1 MRGRLF
7 RRPRPAAS
15 PPLEFI
21 GAFESTYQPAF
32 DVDVLESSGHVD
44 RWREDLEMLAGCGV
58 RQLRYPIRWHRIEQ
72 SPGVYDWRFTDEVLG
87 HLAERGFRP
96 IVDLLHHTSYPAWL
110 SGGFTDPRFGPA
122 FVSFV
127 EAFARRYPEIPEY
140 TLVNE
145 PFTTVF
151 LCGHEGLWAPHLT
164 GMEGLLAV
172 MRALLPATL
181 AADEAY
187 RAAAPG
193 ARHVWVDAA
202 ERHTW
207 EGPGSEAAHAAA
219 LANDRRFFLLDAYLG
234 RHLHA
239 DRPFVRQVLE
249 AGGEDLLELPAGRI
263 DVLGLDYY
271 AHNQWH
277 YRPDGAV
284 RSSPVAAP
292 LSKLIQEY
300 WRRYRVPCILGET
313 NIRGFPSDRA
323 TWLKYT
329 LEQCEIARDAG
340 VPLEGYCW
348 FPFID
353 SVDWASDLLRCD
365 GHIDPV
371 GVYWLDEDLERQ
383 PSSMSRAYAAA
394 ARGTPAA
401 ELPAYEL
408 QDPVDTWLAGW
419 MPHMSHWQ
427 WVPAPADETRPA
439 HHPPTH
445 PLADPSTCATRG
457 AAPPMPTTPE
467 LVVLSHLR
475 WVFVWQRPQHIV
487 SRLAARHRTWFVEEP
502 LATPDATEVRLRA
515 EQHGAVTRVWLEVP
529 GPERHVGF
537 ADPVAGGYAGLLA
550 AHLAA
555 EPAATGV
562 HRTTWLYTPM
572 ALELAQAIGWDRL
585 VYDVMDDLAAFKGAP
600 RELQLRQAQALKAA
614 HVVFTGGRSLH
625 RSVVARRPA
634 GTHLFPSGVE
644 PEHFAGAR
652 RRRTAER
659 RTGRPVAGYVGVID
673 ERLDLDLLAGLA
685 GALPD
690 WDIEVVGPVVKI
702 DAASLPAAPNLRYPG
717 ARPYGELPDVMAGFD
732 VGLMP
737 FALNEATRSISPT
750 KTLEYLAAGLPVV
763 STRVP
768 DVVAEYETIVDLADD
783 AAAFAAACRARR
795 DGPDEIAAARVET
808 VLHRQHW
815 DSIAARMD
823 ELITAGSGGAERTS
837 EEETA

>member
-1 MRGRLF
+1 MRRRLF
-7 RRPRPAAS
+7 RRPSSTFR
-15 PPLEFI
+15 PLEFI

-32 DVDVLESSGHVD
+32 DVDILESTGHVE
-44 RWREDLEMLAGCGV
+44 RWREDLELLAGCGV
-58 RQLRYPIRWHRIEQ
+58 RRLRYPIRWHRIEQ
-72 SPGVYDWRFTDEVLG
+72 SPGVYDWRFTDDVLG
-87 HLAERGFRP
+87 HMAERGFRP

-110 SGGFTDPRFGPA
+110 SGFTDPRFGPA
-122 FVSFV
+122 FVDYV
-127 EAFARRYPEIPEY
+127 EAFARRYPEIGEY

-164 GMEGLLAV
+164 GMEGFLAV
-172 MRALLPATL
+172 LRALLPATL

-193 ARHVWVDAA
+193 ARHVWVDVA

-207 EGPGSEAAHAAA
+207 EGPGDAAARAAA

-234 RHLHA
+234 LPLDAR
-239 DRPFVRQVLE
+239 RPFVRQLLE
-249 AGGEDLLELPAGRI
+249 AGGEDLLRLPPGRI

-277 YRPDGAV
+277 YKPGGAV

-292 LSKLIQEY
+292 LSKLILEY
-300 WRRYRVPCILGET
+300 WNRYRVPCILGET

-329 LEQCEIARDAG
+329 LEQCEMARDAG

-353 SVDWASDLLRCD
+353 SADWASELLRCD
-365 GHIDPV
+365 RQIDPV
-371 GVYWLDEDLERQ
+371 GVYWLDEDLERR

-394 ARGTPAA
+394 AAGTPAA

-408 QDPVDTWLAGW
+408 QDPVNTWLAGW
-419 MPHMSHWQ
+419 MPHMSHWT
-427 WVPAPADETRPA
+427 WVAPPTDETRPA

-445 PLADPSTCATRG
+445 PPAEPSTCTTRG

-475 WVFVWQRPQHIV
+475 WVFVWQRPQHII
-487 SRLAARHRTWFVEEP
+487 SRLAAQHRTWFVEEP
-502 LATPDATEVRLRA
+502 LATPGATEVRLRA
-515 EQHGAVTRVWLEVP
+515 EQHGAVTRIWLEVP

-537 ADPVAGGYAGLLA
+537 DDPLAETYPALLA

-555 EPAATGV
+555 EPAATGT

-572 ALELAQAIGWDRL
+572 AMELAQAVGWDRL

-600 RELQLRQAQALKAA
+600 RALRLRQAQALKAA
-614 HVVFTGGRSLH
+614 DVVFAGGRSLH
-625 RSVVARRPA
+625 RSVVGRRPT

-652 RRRTAER
+652 RRRTEEPRPA
-659 RTGRPVAGYVGVID
+659 RPVAGYVGVID
-673 ERLDLDLLAGLA
+673 ERLDLSLLADLA
-685 GALPD
+685 AALPE

-702 DAASLPAAPNLRYPG
+702 DAASLPAAPNLHYPG
-717 ARPYGELPDVMAGFD
+717 PRPYAELPDVMAGFD

-768 DVVAEYETIVDLADD
+768 DVVADYEGIVDLADD
-783 AAAFAAACRARR
+783 AAGFAAACRAGRA
-795 DGPDEIAAARVET
+795 GIDETRATRIEA

-815 DSIAARMD
+815 DSIAARME
-823 ELITAGSGGAERTS
+823 ELITSGHADHDVTS

>member
-1 MRGRLF
+1 MSRWLPGR
-7 RRPRPAAS
+7 RRPL

-32 DVDVLESSGHVD
+32 DVDVLETTGHVE
-44 RWREDLEMLAGCGV
+44 RWRDDLELLAACGV
-58 RQLRYPIRWHRIEQ
+58 RRLRYPIRWHRIEV

-87 HLAERGFRP
+87 YLRDRGFRP

-110 SGGFTDPRFGPA
+110 SGFTDAR
-122 FVSFV
+122 FVSAFAGFV
-127 EAFARRYPEIPEY
+127 EAFARRYSHVDEY

-164 GMEGLLAV
+164 GLDGFLAV
-172 MRALLPATL
+172 LRTLLPATL
-181 AADEAY
+181 AADDAY
-187 RAAAPG
+187 RAAVPG
-193 ARHVWVDAA
+193 ARHVWVDVA

-207 EGPGSEAAHAAA
+207 EGPGYEAAHAAA
-219 LANDRRFFLLDAYLG
+219 LANDRRFFVLDAYLG
-234 RHLHA
+234 RHLDEH
-239 DRPFVRQVLE
+239 RPFVRQILE
-249 AGGEDLLELPAGRI
+249 AGGEDLLMLPRGRI

-277 YRPDGAV
+277 YKPGGAV
-284 RSSPVAAP
+284 RSSPLAPP
-292 LSKLIQEY
+292 LSKLILEY
-300 WRRYRVPCILGET
+300 WRRYRLPCILGET

-329 LEQCEIARDAG
+329 LEQCELARQAG

-353 SVDWASDLLRCD
+353 SADWASELCRCD
-365 GHIDPV
+365 RQIDPV
-371 GVYWLDEDLERQ
+371 GIYWLDENLERR

-408 QDPVDTWLAGW
+408 QDPVDSWLAGW
-419 MPHMSHWQ
+419 RPHMSHWQ
-427 WVPAPADETRPA
+427 WIPAPADETRPA

-445 PLADPSTCATRG
+445 PVADPSTSATRG

-475 WVFVWQRPQHIV
+475 WVFVWQRPQHII
-487 SRLAARHRTWFVEEP
+487 SRLAAHHRTWFVEEP
-502 LATPDATEVRLRA
+502 LATPGVTDVRLRT

-537 ADPVAGGYAGLLA
+537 EDPVAAAYPELLA
-550 AHLAA
+550 AHVGAA
-555 EPAATGV
+555 DVEPRAY
-562 HRTTWLYTPM
+562 RTTWLYTPM
-572 ALELAQAIGWDRL
+572 ALELARAVGGDRL

-600 RELQLRQAQALKAA
+600 RELRLRQAQVLNAA
-614 HVVFTGGRSLH
+614 DVVFTGGRSLH

-644 PEHFAGAR
+644 PEHFAAAR
-652 RRRTAER
+652 RARMARQGRA
-659 RTGRPVAGYVGVID
+659 RPVAGYVGVID
-673 ERLDLDLLAGLA
+673 ERLELELLAGLA
-685 GALPD
+685 AALPD
-690 WDIEVVGPVVKI
+690 WDIDVVGPVVKI
-702 DAASLPAAPNLRYPG
+702 DAASLPAAPNLHYPG
-717 ARPYGELPDVMAGFD
+717 PRPYAELPDVMGGFD

-750 KTLEYLAAGLPVV
+750 KTLEYLAAGLAVV

-768 DVVAEYETIVDLADD
+768 DVVADYDGIVDLADD
-783 AAAFAAACRARR
+783 AAGFAAACRASRA
-795 DGPDEIAAARVET
+795 GLDEGRAARVEA

-815 DSIAARMD
+815 DTIAARMH
-823 ELITAGSGGAERTS
+823 ELMTAEADGREAT